1 MIKLTKDLTSIPI
14 SLLPAFEDLFTDRV
28 NRNVVP
34 IPFPAR
40 KTHTRRMELIN
51 TGAYNDTTSYNS
63 RYKRT
68 DIKIALNNVYK
79 GKCAFCEQAEE
90 LTHVEHYR
98 PKQIYYW
105 LAYSWDNL
113 LISCPTCNTHKSTNF
128 DCDGTQETTFDSS
141 EANLRIIN
149 SSSAT
154 YDLKEIPKM
163 VNPEITDPLG
173 KIHFEKNGLIR
184 SDNPR
189 FEYTIEKCK
198 IDRKSLNDSRR
209 SLLDRFKEHIRD
221 AFITNTSENDQKV
234 AITTNIRNFISDSQ
248 NDLESFLAF
257 RRYAIDNG
265 WLNDIIKEVN

>member
-1 MIKLTKDLTSIPI
+1 MIKITKNLTFIPI
-14 SLLPAFEDLFTDRV
+14 SLIPAFEDLFMDGV
-28 NRNVVP
+28 GRNVVP
-34 IPFPAR
+34 IPFPTR

-51 TGAYNDTTSYNS
+51 TGAYNNTTNYNN
-63 RYKRT
+63 RYKQT
-68 DIKIALNNVYK
+68 DIKLALQDVYK
-79 GKCAFCEQAEE
+79 GKCAFCEQTEE

-98 PKQIYYW
+98 PKHIYYW

-113 LISCPTCNTHKSTNF
+113 LMSCPTCNTNKSTNF
-128 DCDGTQETTFDSS
+128 DCDGVQETTFDNS
-141 EANLRIIN
+141 EANVRIIN

-154 YDLKEIPKM
+154 YNLIEIPKM

-173 KIHFEKNGLIR
+173 QIHFEKDGLIK
-184 SDNPR
+184 SENPR

-221 AFITNTSENDQKV
+221 VFIMNTSENDQKV
-234 AITTNIRNFISDSQ
+234 AITTNVRNFINDSQ

-257 RRYAIDNG
+257 RRYAIDNK
-265 WLNDIIKEVN
+265 WLEEIVKEQN